1 MFCNIFVTISTES
14 SPFSKPSANPR
25 CFFCGDLERRHF
37 TIIYISRCYRILIAL
52 LHPFIRGLSTQVT
65 RQKADNQTDRQYLPF
80 QVSAKTGFTSKNW
93 QLTQCLFGEHLIRQY
108 PDTTV
113 ALIESEK
120 TAIGSSSLQNLEI
133 KSVYKRNKPR
143 LYYINR

>member
-37 TIIYISRCYRILIAL
+37 TIIYTSRCYRILIAL
-52 LHPFIRGLSTQVT
+52 LPPFIRGLATQIT

-80 QVSAKTGFTSKNW
+80 QVSAKTGFTPKTGSRKIF
-93 QLTQCLFGEHLIRQY
+93 TFPHLDIRISRLLEDNAT
-108 PDTTV
+108 PADR
-113 ALIESEK
+113 AAHIDLADWLIK
-120 TAIGSSSLQNLEI
+120 YLQDSNA
-133 KSVYKRNKPR
+133 
-143 LYYINR
+143 